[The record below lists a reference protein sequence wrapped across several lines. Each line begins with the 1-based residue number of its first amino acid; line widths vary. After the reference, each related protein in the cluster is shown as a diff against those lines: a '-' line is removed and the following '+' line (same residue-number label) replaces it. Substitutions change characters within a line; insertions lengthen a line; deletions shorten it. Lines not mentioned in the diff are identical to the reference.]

1 MSGKDTQTLPLV
13 DAPTGAQAA
22 QDHSSAAHPLA
33 QTHQTEA
40 APAAVRFNWCH
51 LVAFDQLG
59 TGGYGEVFRA
69 FDATLKREVALKLRR
84 PNHQFAP
91 AAGRAFIEE
100 ARRLAQ
106 VRHPNVLA
114 VHGAAVDD
122 GRAGIWTDL
131 IIGETLSARV
141 THTGPFTPAELLRLL
156 TELSAALTAV
166 HAKAIVH
173 GDLKPANVM
182 QEAGVPGRFVLMDF
196 GAGAQL
202 DDQGQARLTA
212 GSMHFMAPEQRAG
225 EPLGRPADLYA
236 LGATAFYAATGHTL
250 AVFETAVFAGS
261 QNTELADWAKLRLN
275 KSFAGANAAGA
286 GDASAKQL
294 FADLA
299 ALIAELLATTPGA
312 RPTAAQCLNRC
323 YALAGVPAQLQRQ
336 RLRNALTAVL
346 LVALFAISTALIFT
360 VRARSDI
367 VLERNRALSVRDFLL
382 SMVRN
387 ADPLQSANPT
397 RNLTLLFENAVKA
410 LPTAF
415 GNDPLSE
422 AQLLNQFGRSLLV
435 LDQDSSA
442 LTALTRADALL
453 ARAGVA
459 QTDVGRIDTRSYL
472 GRAYRIRREYG
483 LAAALANI
491 QAKLCAGDAQ
501 PPASS
506 CLQIVNDQIQAIG
519 FGGDPARAL
528 VLVEQNLTRAKAA
541 GLAGDDRAAFSQFLQ
556 SWMRRDLADYPG
568 ARASM
573 IALVERTLTGTERNP
588 SGMLF
593 QLMWLASS
601 ADDLGN
607 VQLARS
613 INRDALLGYEA
624 LYGKASHYTTSVR
637 GRAATLALHAGD
649 TLAARQIAHRLMRLP
664 KTATY
669 TPVIESSTII
679 AALADDASI
688 NEQALDFALQSRQ
701 TALGE
706 HAPMT
711 LELRIDLAAIAIKR
725 EQWVRAEMLLES
737 VRLDLEQAR
746 FAALQPMFYQQTYN
760 LATRAPSK
768 NVALAAV
775 SQTKV
780 IALLAAQKRQIYDPV
795 SGEWLGSPVPNAE
808 LSSEE
813 IRRAA
818 DRLQGAYAAVK

>member
-1 MSGKDTQTLPLV
+1 MNGKDTQTLPL
-13 DAPTGAQAA
+13 DMPLHALAA
-22 QDHSSAAHPLA
+22 QDFSCATHPLA

-59 TGGYGEVFRA
+59 AGGYGEVFRA

-141 THTGPFTPAELLRLL
+141 AHTGPFAPAELLRLL

-182 QEAGVPGRFVLMDF
+182 QETGVPGRFVLMDF

-202 DDQGQARLTA
+202 DDQGQARLSA

-250 AVFETAVFAGS
+250 AVFETEVFAGS
-261 QNTELADWAKLRLN
+261 QAAELAGWAKLRLQ
-275 KSFAGANAAGA
+275 KSLAVANATSAG
-286 GDASAKQL
+286 GASAKQL
-294 FADLA
+294 VADLA
-299 ALIAELLATTPGA
+299 SLIAELLATTPGA
-312 RPTAAQCLNRC
+312 RPSAAQCLSRC
-323 YALAGVPAQLQRQ
+323 YALAGAPAQRQRQ

-346 LVALFAISTALIFT
+346 LVALFAISTALTFT
-360 VRARSDI
+360 LRARSDI

-397 RNLTLLFENAVKA
+397 RNLTRLFENAVSA
-410 LPTAF
+410 LPSAF

-435 LDQDSSA
+435 LDQDATA
-442 LTALTRADALL
+442 LAALTRADRLL
-453 ARAGVA
+453 EHADVA
-459 QTDVGRIDTRSYL
+459 HTDVGRIDTRSYL

-483 LAAALANI
+483 LAVALANT
-491 QAKLCAGDAQ
+491 QARLCTGDLQ

-519 FGGDPARAL
+519 YGGDPARAL
-528 VLVEQNLTRAKAA
+528 VLVEENLARANAA
-541 GLAGDDRAAFSQFLQ
+541 GLAGNDRAAFSLFLQ

-573 IALVERTLTGTERNP
+573 ITLVQRTLAGTERNP
-588 SGMLF
+588 SVTLF

-607 VQLARS
+607 VRLART

-637 GRAATLALHAGD
+637 GRAAVLALHAGE
-649 TLAARQIAHRLMRLP
+649 TLAARQIAHRLLRLP
-664 KTATY
+664 KSATY
-669 TPVIESSTII
+669 APVIESATVL

-688 NEQALDFALQSRQ
+688 SEHALDVALQSRQ
-701 TALGE
+701 AALGE

-725 EQWVRAEMLLES
+725 EQWARAAKLLES
-737 VRLDLEQAR
+737 VQLDLNQAK
-746 FAALQPMFYQQTYN
+746 FAALQPMLYQQTYN

-768 NVALAAV
+768 NLALAAA
-775 SQTKV
+775 SKAKV
-780 IALLAAQKRQIYDPV
+780 IALLAAQQRQIYDPV
-795 SGEWLGSPVPNAE
+795 SGKWLGSPVANAE

-818 DRLQGAYAAVK
+818 DQLRGAYTGVN